1 MAYVEPNS
9 IIKVCRGVPLEMDY
23 EHTVLFPSEGAQEYM
38 IGGHA
43 KYTYT
48 PTTYQRVNRETIRV
62 ATKADNLYDCNYV
75 MFQNTNFGSK
85 WFYAFVTAVEYINNE
100 CTEISFEIDVWQT
113 YQFDF
118 RIDNCFVE
126 REHSLTDNIG
136 DNIIDEGLQTGEYV
150 FDNYGKTGGFDH
162 VGVMVLDASVA
173 DPGYV
178 FEDIFQ
184 GARPFFFDAIQDAS
198 EYAALKTFLQSHLS
212 NPEDI
217 TAIYMC
223 PAYGISVNAD
233 HSVNVSSSPI
243 TVQSYSAITGAEA
256 FGTYTNVKNKKLFCA
271 PYNYFHIDNGTGQ
284 ELSLRY
290 EFFANNTPRLM
301 FYPNIAP
308 PATVTAYPAGYKGTS
323 AGGGLATPSSLKTE
337 SISISGW
344 GECSWA
350 NNTWRQGVLNTIMNT
365 SLGLTNLGGQALTT
379 PTPVDS
385 TSVSVATRYNKKGEE
400 IGKTVKQRYNRNEGA
415 EGNNLVHS
423 TFGLV
428 TNAMGSL
435 LHARMAANTVY
446 GSANSG
452 VGLAAHSDLTFYAG
466 RCRITAEYAEAID
479 NYFNMYGYKCNKV
492 KVPNLNTRPH
502 WNYVKAYNCNILGE
516 SLPAPA
522 METIKQTLGKGIT
535 FWKSM
540 SEVGMY
546 GYDNSPI

>member
-9 IIKVCRGVPLEMDY
+9 VIKVCRGVPLEMDY

-100 CTEISFEIDVWQT
+100 CTEISFDIDVWQT

-150 FDNYGKTGGFDH
+150 FDNYGKTGGYDN

-184 GARPFFFDAIQDAS
+184 GARPFFFNAITDAS

-217 TAIYMC
+217 VAIYMC
-223 PAYGISVNAD
+223 PSYGISVNSD

-243 TVQSYSAITGAEA
+243 TVQSYSAITGTEG
-256 FGTYTNVKNKKLFCA
+256 FGTYVNVKNKKLFCA
-271 PYNYFHIDNGTGQ
+271 PYNYFHVDNGTGQ

-290 EFFANNTPRLM
+290 EFFANNTPKLM
-301 FYPNIAP
+301 FYPNVAP
-308 PATVTAYPAGYKGTS
+308 PATVTVYPAGYKGTS

-452 VGLAAHSDLTFYAG
+452 VGLAAHGDLTFYAG

-492 KVPNLNTRPH
+492 KIPNINTRPH
-502 WNYVKAYNCNILGE
+502 WNYVKAYNCNIMGE